1 MMIMIAMIMAMM
13 VMMLCTYN
21 RSFQERDQLTLA
33 LEAKKSLEAKL
44 TLVETKLMSANE
56 EVRIW
61 TILLAMIM
69 VIILWPS

>member
-1 MMIMIAMIMAMM
+1 MMIMIAMIMAEM
-13 VMMLCTYN
+13 VMMLCTYH

-56 EVRIW
+56 EVRTW
-61 TILLAMIM
+61 TIFLAMIM